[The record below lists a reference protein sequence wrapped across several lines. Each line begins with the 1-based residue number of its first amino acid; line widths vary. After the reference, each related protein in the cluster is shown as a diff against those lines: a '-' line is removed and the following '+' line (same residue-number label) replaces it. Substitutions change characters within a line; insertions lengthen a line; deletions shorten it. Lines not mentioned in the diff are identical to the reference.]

1 MSLPFPINP
10 SLRDLPVYQ
19 PGRPIEEV
27 ARELGLPADSI
38 IKLASNEMPFP
49 PLDGASVLG
58 GLVPERAAVAV
69 RGFTGN
75 PIFSLLGILVAWQ
88 VFPKIAGPI
97 FDGLLRLVHPHDRF
111 F

>member
-1 MSLPFPINP
+1 VLLVLNVFLFVFNI
-10 SLRDLPVYQ
+10 L
-19 PGRPIEEV
+19 
-27 ARELGLPADSI
+27 
-38 IKLASNEMPFP
+38 PFP